1 LFRFRFF
8 LLTFVFV
15 LLSAALFI
23 GAQPAKAASTSASN
37 LANDADFVNVN
48 AMNVGQIQALLQLN
62 GSFLKDY
69 SENKRSAA
77 QIIYDAAHGH
87 GDASA
92 SVCGIDIHNTIS
104 PVAILAVLQKEQ
116 SLITMK
122 TKNQAALNVAMG
134 YACPDSGGCDSKYKG
149 FTKQVE
155 NGAWQLRFNF
165 ERAQGHGF
173 SDYQVGQTV
182 KIDGKKVKIANHATA
197 ALYRYTPHNSST
209 FSTYFTKWNSKAAL
223 AKAAAKAQAKAIAL
237 AKAKA
242 KAATKAK
249 AAAAKAATK
258 TAAKAKAKAAAL
270 AKAQAKAAAKA
281 K

>member
-8 LLTFVFV
+8 LLTFVFA
-15 LLSAALFI
+15 LLSASLFI

-37 LANDADFVNVN
+37 LVGDADFINVN
-48 AMNVGQIQALLQLN
+48 AMTVGQIQAVLQLN
-62 GSFLKDY
+62 DSFLKDY

-92 SVCGIDIHNTIS
+92 SVSGIDIHNTIS
-104 PVAILAVLQKEQ
+104 PIAILAVLQKEQ
-116 SLITMK
+116 SLITMT

-134 YACPDSGGCDSKYKG
+134 YACPDSGGCDSEYKG

-165 ERAQGHGF
+165 ERAEGHGF
-173 SDYQVGQTV
+173 SDFQVGQTV
-182 KIDGKKVKIANHATA
+182 SIDGKKIKIADRATA
-197 ALYRYTPHNSST
+197 ALYRYTPHNGT
-209 FSTYFTKWNSKAAL
+209 NFSTYFTKWNSKATL
-223 AKAAAKAQAKAIAL
+223 AKAAAKAQAKAV
-237 AKAKA
+237 
-242 KAATKAK
+242 
-249 AAAAKAATK
+249 
-258 TAAKAKAKAAAL
+258 AL

-281 K
+281 AAKAKAKAVALAKAQAKAKIAAAKAAAKAVKTK